1 MQNPNQVTYGGNTY
15 NIDDV
20 IKGQSVLNMY
30 DPLKQIAYQPS
41 IRRDAAG
48 NVAAVLPY
56 SQTSLWGLMSQL
68 QAHWG
73 SNKKT
78 VRSRRFYH
86 AEYEALGTF
95 AFAIN
100 KATGGTPAPGATT
113 TTTVNRF
120 SLSQSGLFGKALRG
134 FTGYIKELGQQNVI
148 IDAVVELAS
157 GNFNITLRPINGE
170 ILDLTGRNKYT
181 MVMNPLRS
189 YDITATNKIQTQGL
203 VGEYPGLYEAYV
215 QKYEN
220 GLEVDESEIDNYVYA
235 NGFTIAKGLDMNG
248 KEIPYWYSPSLSSK
262 AEEFITANRLMKTLF
277 NQKDYGN
284 DREFDGLVPTI
295 KKRGNFNFSYD
306 NFVGSSFK
314 AIMFAMIKSIRKV
327 NGAPEYMLLHDF
339 NFGIDWSNAIAALV
353 AANNQ
358 SYRFSLFGEGG
369 MGLQENFQ
377 YFQFQDFGWAN
388 YKFRSYQMDL
398 FDDRRLGRP
407 LENTAFLVPSRT
419 FVDTDGNIVP
429 PISYV
434 SIEGAEPAKD
444 QEVWVDDGRKR
455 GERTMTIYIK
465 DNFGL
470 EFSGASQ
477 MGMISK
483 GIL

>member
-1 MQNPNQVTYGGNTY
+1 MQNPNQITYGANTY

-41 IRRDAAG
+41 IRRNGAG
-48 NVAAVLPY
+48 DVSAVLPY

-78 VRSRRFYH
+78 VKSRRFYH

-95 AFAIN
+95 SFAIN
-100 KATGGTPAPGATT
+100 KSAGGVPAGGTAV
-113 TTTVNRF
+113 TVKINRF
-120 SLSQSGLFGKALRG
+120 SLSQSGLFGKPLRG
-134 FTGYIKELGQQNVI
+134 FTGYIKELGQQN
-148 IDAVVELAS
+148 IDIQNVTELAS
-157 GNFNITLRPINGE
+157 GDFNITIAPINGE
-170 ILDLTGRNKYT
+170 VLDLTLRNNYT
-181 MVMNPLRS
+181 VVMNPLRS
-189 YDITATNKIQTQGL
+189 YDITATNKIQTQGV
-203 VGEYPGLYEAYV
+203 VGEYPGIFESWV

-220 GLEVDESEIDNYVYA
+220 GLEVDESEIDNYIYM
-235 NGFTIAKGLDMNG
+235 NGFSIVKGLDMNG
-248 KEIPYWYSPSLSSK
+248 NTINYWYSPSLSNK

-277 NQKDYGN
+277 NQRDYGKGQ
-284 DREFDGLVPTI
+284 EFDGLVPTI
-295 KKRGNFNFSYD
+295 KKRGNFNFAYD
-306 NFVGSSFK
+306 NFVGASFK
-314 AIMFAMIKSIRKV
+314 SILFAMIKSIRKI

-353 AANNQ
+353 QANNQ
-358 SYRFSLFGEGG
+358 SYNFSLFGSGG
-369 MGLQENFQ
+369 VGMQENFDW
-377 YFQFQDFGWAN
+377 YQFKDFGWGN
-388 YKFRSYQMDL
+388 YKFRPYQMDL

-407 LENTAFLVPSRT
+407 LEDTAFLVPART

-434 SIEGAEPAKD
+434 SLEGAEPAKE

-455 GERTMTIYIK
+455 GERTMTVYIK

-483 GIL
+483 GIK